1 MKKLEKY
8 SPEYA
13 AESGKIVGLLQT
25 TLNNPEDQ
33 SARAAVIGSMEKLG
47 FIDPK

>member
-13 AESGKIVGLLQT
+13 AESGKIIGLLET
-25 TLNNPEDQ
+25 ALNNPEDQ
-33 SARAAVIGSMEKLG
+33 AARRAVIESMEKLG
-47 FIDPK
+47 FIEPK